1 VSIGTM
7 NIVSPEYFGT
17 SQSVR
22 VIQIA
27 MSDSVGS
34 GPHLLTVDDPLVTV
48 LHRPRGDATDV
59 GAAPGSD
66 MS

>member
-22 VIQIA
+22 VMQIA
-27 MSDSVGS
+27 ISDKWPAVV
-34 GPHLLTVDDPLVTV
+34 HTF
-48 LHRPRGDATDV
+48 
-59 GAAPGSD
+59 
-66 MS
+66 